1 MLRFG
6 LGKPFVEMMA
16 TDHTFPRN
24 ERLKSR
30 KEIAALFGEGR
41 GETFYPLR
49 CVVRREKVEEQNVGI
64 RVLVSVSKKHH
75 KRANVRN
82 LLKRRI
88 REAYRMNRNPLKD
101 RVSGQR
107 ERLTFAL
114 LYVSK
119 EIADFAAIDYAVRK
133 IISKLLDQTENRG

>member
-1 MLRFG
+1 
-6 LGKPFVEMMA
+6 MA
-16 TDHTFPRN
+16 AVDHAFPRN

-41 GETFYPLR
+41 GETFFPLR
-49 CVVRREKVEEQNVGI
+49 CVVRREKVEEKAGCIQI
-64 RVLVSVSKKHH
+64 LISVSKRNH

-88 REAYRMNRNPLKD
+88 REAYRLNRTPLKE
-101 RVSGQR
+101 RVSERG

-114 LYVSK
+114 LYISK
-119 EIADFAAIDYAVRK
+119 EVADFAAIEYAVQK
-133 IISKLLDQTENRG
+133 IISKLLEQTEKGS

>member
-1 MLRFG
+1 
-6 LGKPFVEMMA
+6 MA
-16 TDHTFPRN
+16 VGDYTFSRN

-30 KEIAALFGEGR
+30 KEIALLFNEGR

-49 CVVRREKVEEQNVGI
+49 CVVRRERVEKECVGVG
-64 RVLVSVSKKHH
+64 VLISVSKRNH

-88 REAYRMNRNPLKD
+88 REAYRLNRTPLKE
-101 RVSGQR
+101 RVSERG

-114 LYVSK
+114 LYISK
-119 EIADFAAIDYAVRK
+119 EVADFAAIEYAVQK
-133 IISKLLDQTENRG
+133 IISKLLEQTEKGS